1 MKTFS
6 TLVTSRS
13 LFTRTALG
21 CTLFISSAGLFAAC
35 EPAADTDT
43 ESEETG
49 ASEQE
54 LRACPDPKEMAAA
67 GGCPDCTVQTPVRL
81 SLPLTGVK
89 ACSAKLLDRDGEGG
103 VVTMLRDGTVT
114 EEARLFEAERALYRK
129 LHGALTPELA
139 DVIDTL
145 PGDTMVNLWIW
156 AKVTLEYPAKEALI
170 ADPALAARFAEHA
183 RSASRA
189 ATGPLIQ
196 ALERGGH
203 TLLEGD
209 GNDPLIRAV
218 VPASEVRAL
227 ARMPEALSIGSDDWP
242 GQPLTTAWWDSIRM
256 TTAQGMTTGTGQNVC
271 VIEGGRPDD
280 VSQLTLAE
288 LAAPAG
294 GTSWHSRWVTGIIR
308 NTGTLDVAPNASIY
322 IGNWPGYT
330 GDQPSMAAW
339 CANRGARTVNFSHT
353 FTSGHPGGISGTDMQ
368 FDYFTKLSPFP
379 LFVPAAGN
387 WGCVAGQDTVVNRG
401 HNSLVI
407 GGSNDLGDTDVTND
421 TIYDCSSFRN
431 PTSDHSDRELPYA
444 VAPAVNVDSV
454 GLVAT
459 GTSGSAPMA
468 TGTVALM
475 AARDPWFNTW
485 PEMKRAA
492 ILATSLRNVDA
503 SAFGSLP
510 GSDLKDGVGLLN
522 GAFAADIASMANK
535 RGPGTTAAPAGHDG
549 KTLSFTSDFPSGSI
563 SSSVYNIQ
571 AVPGFF
577 GGPLRVR
584 AAIAW
589 DSSPTCTAN
598 GNSCTADALDADLDL
613 LIFDSAGNQVCSSGS
628 YDSSWEACDFA
639 ATTNGNY
646 TLKIKKYGTVTA
658 STYIGVAWYTY
669 TPGLM

>member
-6 TLVTSRS
+6 TFVTSRS
-13 LFTRTALG
+13 LLARSALG

-49 ASEQE
+49 AAEQE

-67 GGCPDCTVQTPVRL
+67 GGCPDCTVMTPVRL

-103 VVTMLRDGTVT
+103 VVTMLRDGSVT
-114 EEARLFEAERALYRK
+114 EEKRLFEAERGLYRK

-139 DVIDTL
+139 DVIDSL

-209 GNDPLIRAV
+209 GSDPLIRAV

-242 GQPLTTAWWDSIRM
+242 GQPLTTAWWDSIRSSA
-256 TTAQGMTTGTGQNVC
+256 AQTMSTGTGQSVC

-280 VSQLTLAE
+280 VSQLTLTE
-288 LAAPAG
+288 LATPTG

-308 NTGTLDVAPNASIY
+308 NTGALDVAPDASIY

-330 GDQPSMAAW
+330 GNQPSMAAW

-368 FDYFTKLSPFP
+368 FDYLTKLSPYP

-387 WGCVAGQDTVVNRG
+387 WGCNAGEDTVVNRG
-401 HNSLVI
+401 HNSLVM
-407 GGSNDLGDTDVTND
+407 GGSNDQGDTNVTND

-444 VAPAVNVDSV
+444 VAPAVSLDSV

-475 AARDPWFNTW
+475 GARDHRFDTW

-492 ILATSLRNVDA
+492 ILATSLRNVDGA
-503 SAFGSLP
+503 GFTSLP
-510 GSDLKDGVGLLN
+510 LGDIKDGVGLLN
-522 GAFAADIASMANK
+522 GMFAADIANPTHGRSA
-535 RGPGTTAAPAGHDG
+535 GSAAAYAGRDG
-549 KTLSFTSDFPSGSI
+549 RTLHFTSDFPSGSV
-563 SSSVYNIQ
+563 SSAVYNIQ
-571 AVPGFF
+571 PGNGFF
-577 GGPLRVR
+577 SSNVRVR

-589 DSSPTCTAN
+589 DSSPTCTSS

-613 LIFDSAGNQVCSSGS
+613 LIYDAAGNLVCDSTT
-628 YDSSWEACDFA
+628 YDSSWEACDFQ
-639 ATTNGNY
+639 ATPFANY
-646 TLKIKKYGTVTA
+646 TLKIKKYGTVTS
-658 STYIGVAWYTY
+658 STYLGVAWYSY
-669 TPGLM
+669 DPDFM

>member
-21 CTLFISSAGLFAAC
+21 CMLFASSAALFAAC
-35 EPAADTDT
+35 EPATDT
-43 ESEETG
+43 ELDSEETE
-49 ASEQE
+49 ASDQE
-54 LRACPDPKEMAAA
+54 LRACPDPTEMAAA

-81 SLPLTGVK
+81 SLPLTGVE
-89 ACSAKLLDRDGEGG
+89 ACSAKLLDRNGEGR
-103 VVTMLRDGTVT
+103 VVTMLRDGSVT
-114 EEARLFEAERALYRK
+114 EEARLFETEHALHRK

-139 DVIDTL
+139 GVIDSL

-170 ADPALAARFAEHA
+170 ADPALAERFAEHA
-183 RSASRA
+183 RQTSRS

-203 TLLEGD
+203 TLLAGD
-209 GNDPLIRAV
+209 GTDPLIRAV

-227 ARMPEALSIGSDDWP
+227 ARMPEALAMGSDEWP
-242 GQPLTTAWWDSIRM
+242 GEPLATAWWDSIRSVS
-256 TTAQGMTTGTGQNVC
+256 AQSFSTGAGQSVC
-271 VIEGGRPDD
+271 VIEAGRPDD
-280 VSQLTLAE
+280 VSQLTLTE
-288 LAAPAG
+288 LAAPTG

-330 GDQPSMAAW
+330 GDQTSMTAW
-339 CANRGARTVNFSHT
+339 CANRGARTINFSHS
-353 FTSGHPGGISGTDMQ
+353 FTSGHPGGITGTDMQ
-368 FDYFTKLSPFP
+368 FDYFTKISPFP
-379 LFVPAAGN
+379 LVVPAAGN
-387 WGCVAGQDTVVNRG
+387 FGCVTGQDTVMNRG

-407 GGSNDLGDTDVTND
+407 GGSDDKGDVDLAND

-444 VAPAVNVDSV
+444 VAPAVNLDSV
-454 GLVAT
+454 GLTAT

-475 AARDPWFNTW
+475 GARDSSFNLW

-492 ILATSLRNVDA
+492 ILATSIKNVDG
-503 SAFGSLP
+503 SAFASLP
-510 GSDLKDGVGLLN
+510 AGDLKDGAGLLN
-522 GAFAADIASMANK
+522 SLFAAAIADPVNK
-535 RGPGTTAAPAGHDG
+535 RGPGTAGAPAGRDG
-549 KTLSFTSDFPSGSI
+549 RTLYFSSDFPSGSI
-563 SSSVYNIQ
+563 SSAVYNIQ
-571 AVPGFF
+571 AAPGFW
-577 GGPLRVR
+577 GDPVRVR

-598 GNSCTADALDADLDL
+598 GNTCTADALDADLDL
-613 LIFDSAGNQVCSSGS
+613 LIYDGAGNFVCGSST

-639 ATTNGNY
+639 ATPYGNY
-646 TLKIKKYGTVTA
+646 TLKIQKYGTVTTN
-658 STYIGVAWYTY
+658 TYLGVAWYTY
-669 TPGLM
+669 TPGFM